1 MMKSSDKEE
10 SRRRHRKERRPESG
24 RRPGTRRRRC
34 VNRLVLSA
42 RLVERGALR
51 YTPAGLP
58 ALDFELKHESE
69 VQRRRPAAQGLD
81 GDASGGHRSHHA
93 VLGGD
98 GAGQRGQFRRLPG
111 SARNGRG
118 LLFHVT
124 ARRERTQLIIQ
135 D

>member
-1 MMKSSDKEE
+1 
-10 SRRRHRKERRPESG
+10 
-24 RRPGTRRRRC
+24 
-34 VNRLVLSA
+34 VNRLVLAA
-42 RLVERGALR
+42 RLVERRAMR

-69 VQRRRPAAQGLD
+69 LSEDGQQRKVSVQIRSVAIGRVAHPLAAME
-81 GDASGGHRSHHA
+81 
-93 VLGGD
+93 LGS
-98 GAGQRGQFRRLPG
+98 AGIFAGFLA

-124 ARRERTQLIIQ
+124 DFEPAT